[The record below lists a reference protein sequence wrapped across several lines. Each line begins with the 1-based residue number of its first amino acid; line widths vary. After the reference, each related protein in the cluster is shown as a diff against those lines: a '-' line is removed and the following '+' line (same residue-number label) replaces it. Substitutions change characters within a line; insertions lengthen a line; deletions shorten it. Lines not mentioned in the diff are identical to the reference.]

1 MSEDVQSII
10 DRILAS
16 PRAQANRAFAGRTF
30 TDEPIIRRGS
40 QMATYLPEQIR
51 EMRRIATSPES
62 RTKPEALVFLRQAQF
77 MEDYTDDVVYHG
89 TFEHYFPTYQA
100 MSDRQLRGY
109 FTWRAA
115 VRRGDI
121 WRTSLSFVFVHLYE
135 LLCGVGATPGAEGF
149 RVIER
154 FWWAYREYEP
164 RIDRYV
170 RTWLRD
176 YAVWHNLDR
185 ALIEPYVNLE
195 FDRALIAMR
204 NGLAGWNGGEARPLA
219 TPLNL
224 IAPDPSPTRTASPRT
239 GKRGRKASN
248 GADNPVEEELFSS
261 LDALSSY
268 RPRVSRLYQTRPETL
283 RHVCCAT
290 LVRLSLHYDRHR
302 KAGLMESLFG
312 SPLAMPHEMFAS
324 AVFWPNEPHPDAVY
338 ELDEV
343 NRYTCARG
351 RWYWEGY
358 HGSHDRNA
366 KLGAVLRAVDQR
378 LRDAI
383 GYPHPLAEK
392 QVPKYLTKI
401 IDDEIAARL
410 AWEREREA
418 LTIHVDLSQLA
429 GIRAAASTT
438 REALLVDEEREDEA
452 PAPLA
457 QGQAAE
463 PDTHTETM
471 ANEPGPTS
479 AQAGRPGGAAVSE
492 DLGTLAAPAI
502 SPGSA
507 AAPGGAVSVS
517 ATTAPAIVASVC
529 PQAETGSPMSLTAP
543 ELALVEAL
551 LEGTPYTPPAGTSLD
566 MLVDGINEK
575 LFELLGDT
583 ALEFD
588 LSRKPTIIEDYL
600 EDVRGAIHG

>member
-1 MSEDVQSII
+1 M
-10 DRILAS
+10 
-16 PRAQANRAFAGRTF
+16 
-30 TDEPIIRRGS
+30 
-40 QMATYLPEQIR
+40 
-51 EMRRIATSPES
+51 
-62 RTKPEALVFLRQAQF
+62 
-77 MEDYTDDVVYHG
+77 
-89 TFEHYFPTYQA
+89 
-100 MSDRQLRGY
+100 
-109 FTWRAA
+109 
-115 VRRGDI
+115 
-121 WRTSLSFVFVHLYE
+121 
-135 LLCGVGATPGAEGF
+135 
-149 RVIER
+149 
-154 FWWAYREYEP
+154 
-164 RIDRYV
+164 
-170 RTWLRD
+170 
-176 YAVWHNLDR
+176 
-185 ALIEPYVNLE
+185 
-195 FDRALIAMR
+195 
-204 NGLAGWNGGEARPLA
+204 
-219 TPLNL
+219 
-224 IAPDPSPTRTASPRT
+224 
-239 GKRGRKASN
+239 
-248 GADNPVEEELFSS
+248 
-261 LDALSSY
+261 
-268 RPRVSRLYQTRPETL
+268 SRLYQTRPETL

-392 QVPKYLTKI
+392 QVPKYLAKI

>member
-149 RVIER
+149 RAIER

-224 IAPDPSPTRTASPRT
+224 IAPDPRPPAPPRPARASVAARHRT
-239 GKRGRKASN
+239 GRTTPSRR
-248 GADNPVEEELFSS
+248 SS
-261 LDALSSY
+261 F
-268 RPRVSRLYQTRPETL
+268 PRSTPSR
-283 RHVCCAT
+283 AT
-290 LVRLSLHYDRHR
+290 
-302 KAGLMESLFG
+302 
-312 SPLAMPHEMFAS
+312 
-324 AVFWPNEPHPDAVY
+324 
-338 ELDEV
+338 
-343 NRYTCARG
+343 AR
-351 RWYWEGY
+351 
-358 HGSHDRNA
+358 A
-366 KLGAVLRAVDQR
+366 
-378 LRDAI
+378 
-383 GYPHPLAEK
+383 
-392 QVPKYLTKI
+392 
-401 IDDEIAARL
+401 
-410 AWEREREA
+410 
-418 LTIHVDLSQLA
+418 
-429 GIRAAASTT
+429 
-438 REALLVDEEREDEA
+438 
-452 PAPLA
+452 
-457 QGQAAE
+457 
-463 PDTHTETM
+463 
-471 ANEPGPTS
+471 
-479 AQAGRPGGAAVSE
+479 
-492 DLGTLAAPAI
+492 
-502 SPGSA
+502 
-507 AAPGGAVSVS
+507 
-517 ATTAPAIVASVC
+517 
-529 PQAETGSPMSLTAP
+529 
-543 ELALVEAL
+543 
-551 LEGTPYTPPAGTSLD
+551 
-566 MLVDGINEK
+566 
-575 LFELLGDT
+575 
-583 ALEFD
+583 
-588 LSRKPTIIEDYL
+588 
-600 EDVRGAIHG
+600 